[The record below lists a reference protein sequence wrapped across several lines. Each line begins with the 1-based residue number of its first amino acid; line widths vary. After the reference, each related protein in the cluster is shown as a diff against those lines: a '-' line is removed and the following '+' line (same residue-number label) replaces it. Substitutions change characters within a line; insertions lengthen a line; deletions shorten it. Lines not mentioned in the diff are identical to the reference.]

1 VSWMTV
7 DAGGKTE
14 FHPGETLAGSASW
27 SLDAA
32 PGAVEIRL
40 FWYTEGR
47 GTQDV
52 GLVEKARF
60 EQPQPSER
68 REFQFT
74 LPDRPYSLSGKLISV
89 RWAVEVVAE
98 PSGEAQ
104 RFGFTL
110 GSNGKEI
117 LLGEPAGP

>member
-1 VSWMTV
+1 MTV
-7 DAGGKTE
+7 DAGGKTA
-14 FHPGETLAGSASW
+14 FRPGETLAGSASW
-27 SLDAA
+27 NLDKE
-32 PGAVEIRL
+32 PHAVEIRL

-60 EQPQPSER
+60 EQPLMSER
-68 REFQFT
+68 RDFRFT
-74 LPDRPYSLSGKLISV
+74 LPGQPYSVSGKLVSV

-104 RFGFTL
+104 RLEFTL
-110 GSNGKEI
+110 GPAGKEI
-117 LLGEPAGP
+117 LLGEPAVESPR